1 MNDFNTVGD
10 GTVSFEEFV
19 NILENMSEE
28 SCESSAE
35 DEERELRDAFR
46 IFDKH
51 NRGYITASDLRQV
64 LRCLGE
70 DLREEDSKF
79 LLFYSFI
86 RTISAWPC
94 I

>member
-1 MNDFNTVGD
+1 MVSPLAAIFEFLMRISYFVGD

-19 NILENMSEE
+19 DILEKMTEE

-46 IFDKH
+46 VFDKH

-70 DLREEDSKF
+70 DLREDESKF
-79 LLFYSFI
+79 ENV
-86 RTISAWPC
+86 
-94 I
+94 

>member
-1 MNDFNTVGD
+1 
-10 GTVSFEEFV
+10 
-19 NILENMSEE
+19 MSEE

-86 RTISAWPC
+86 RTISA
-94 I
+94 